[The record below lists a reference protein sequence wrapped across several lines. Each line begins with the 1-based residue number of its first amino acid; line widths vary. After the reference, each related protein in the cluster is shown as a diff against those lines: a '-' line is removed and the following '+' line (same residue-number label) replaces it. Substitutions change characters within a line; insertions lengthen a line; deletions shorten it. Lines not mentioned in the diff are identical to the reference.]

1 MNTTIILYPRAVSAS
16 PVSATSRLRLNGATL
31 PRPVSRAPW
40 GSAAALVDHPSD
52 APPA

>member
-1 MNTTIILYPRAVSAS
+1 MNTTSIMYPRTASAA
-16 PVSATSRLRLNGATL
+16 PVSAAISLRLNGATL